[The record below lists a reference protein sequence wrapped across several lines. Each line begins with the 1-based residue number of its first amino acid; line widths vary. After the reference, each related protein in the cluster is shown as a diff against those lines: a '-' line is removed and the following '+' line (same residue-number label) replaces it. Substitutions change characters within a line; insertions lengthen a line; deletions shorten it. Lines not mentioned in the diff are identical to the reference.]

1 MSMAKGLDRHR
12 VQQNMAYLVK
22 TILPLLLFW
31 QVHCCNSLLVCG
43 RHTAVHQSCD
53 PTGPTTPIQDS
64 THGNNKLDDGNFE
77 VNF

>member
-31 QVHCCNSLLVCG
+31 QVHCCNSLLVYG
-43 RHTAVHQSCD
+43 RHRAVHQSCD
-53 PTGPTTPIQDS
+53 IEDS
-64 THGNNKLDDGNFE
+64 THGNNKLDDSNFE